1 MLYAMNLP
9 FEVSDTSMEYN
20 ELSFGSLL
28 KNPFQKLSID
38 LSSSTLLESIDV
50 LIQVKSNIS
59 PDKLVF
65 SFIAFEYA
73 SLCLL

>member
-1 MLYAMNLP
+1 MLYAMDLP

-38 LSSSTLLESIDV
+38 LSSSTLLEIILHS
-50 LIQVKSNIS
+50 
-59 PDKLVF
+59 
-65 SFIAFEYA
+65 
-73 SLCLL
+73 